1 MLIPR
6 SIGTNN
12 RSPLITHP
20 ILIKL
25 FLFLAYG
32 LLAVCHGCT
41 PDQATVCSASGLDS
55 ACYPKLDT
63 LHNPLLRAHVKQ
75 INFFLETSGS
85 MEGFMPA
92 NVKTTTDFQV
102 LIPDILSRSQGNYQ
116 TNLYTIFDSE
126 SKFKKE
132 NVNNVIT
139 NVIPKGDFKWSGNT
153 YVPVMLDSIQRYLD
167 SDRVN
172 IFISDCIY
180 SPVSTNVKM
189 TAQTIA
195 EIREVVQPI
204 AKNYAT
210 VIYMVKSTYFPK
222 NSAAAQSPYYLIM
235 QGKQENLVAV
245 EQMIQKSLRTFHQN
259 FEEIQFGDKYQLPYY
274 SVLPYSQTTQN
285 FVGSKN
291 PKTATYTS
299 LQDIETDVTH
309 KVGFWVAIDLTGLPS
324 FARTTDYLD
333 SNLTA
338 TISKGTVK
346 ILKVGYKADKLNTDD
361 NKFADKCDAFVQ
373 LSVEDMPEDMAT
385 VTLSLAR
392 KRPLWVAAINHDTL
406 AIKETLRTK
415 TFGWANIMTGFD
427 QAYENSAAGAYFN
440 QISISLIKKQ

>member
-1 MLIPR
+1 MLKPG

-12 RSPLITHP
+12 NAPLITRP

-25 FLFLAYG
+25 FMFMCCG
-32 LLAVCHGCT
+32 LLAAFAGCS
-41 PDQATVCSASGLDS
+41 PDPAAVCSSNGLDS

-63 LHNPLLRAHVKQ
+63 LHKPLAATHLKQ

-85 MEGFMPA
+85 MEGYMPA
-92 NVKTTTDFQV
+92 NAKTTTDFQV
-102 LIPDILSRSQGNYQ
+102 LIPDILSRSQGDYP
-116 TNLYTIFDSE
+116 TNLYTIFDSR
-126 SKFKKE
+126 SKFTKE
-132 NVNNVIT
+132 NVNDVIT
-139 NVIPKGDFKWSGNT
+139 NVIPKGNFKWSGNT
-153 YVPVMLDSIQRYLD
+153 YVPVMLDSVQRYLD
-167 SDRVN
+167 SNKVN

-195 EIREVVQPI
+195 EIREVVRPA
-204 AKNYAT
+204 AKTYAT
-210 VIYMVKSTYFPK
+210 AIYMVKSTYFPK
-222 NSAAAQSPYYLIM
+222 KGETVNSPYYLVM
-235 QGKQENLVAV
+235 QGKQENLLVV
-245 EQMIQKSLRTFHQN
+245 EKMIQESLRTFHQD

-291 PKTATYTS
+291 PKTNTYTS
-299 LQDIETDVTH
+299 LQDIETDVTP
-309 KVGFWVAIDLTGLPS
+309 KIGFWVAIDLTSLPT

-346 ILKVGYKADKLNTDD
+346 ILKVAYKADKLNTDD
-361 NKFADKCDAFVQ
+361 SKFADKCDAFVQ
-373 LSVEDMPEDMAT
+373 LSVEDMPEDMAI
-385 VTLSLAR
+385 VSLSLAR

-406 AIKETLRTK
+406 SIKETLRTK

-427 QAYENSAAGAYFN
+427 QAYENSATGTYFN
-440 QISISLIKKQ
+440 QMNISLIKKQ